1 MPVVQV
7 ERSAI
12 DGLAARLLES
22 GMAPAVALAVTDRDR
37 TVLARTY
44 GDASPGALWPVAS
57 IGKSFTAVVA
67 LQLVEEGVLD
77 LHAPV
82 ADYVPWLSVRT
93 PVGPIA
99 LHHLLTHTAGLV
111 ESSDLAP
118 ASNYDVV
125 ALAGTETGYAPGEHR
140 HYSNLGFRA
149 VGVILEAVTGRP
161 YPELLQRRVLD
172 RLGLESSS
180 PVMVGEVRRRLPGG
194 HVPFYDD
201 RPWRPE
207 HGLAPGPWVESAE
220 ADGCL
225 CCSVEDLAAYLRAL
239 WTGGDLL
246 SGASLA
252 AMKTC
257 QPPHDGG
264 GYGYG
269 LDVHDDGFGHDGDML
284 GYVSYMRAD
293 TTSGLGVVVFANGF
307 GGAWWL
313 GEAVRAVAAGREPAE
328 LDVTPDAPLVDD
340 GSCPP
345 AWEGCTGRFRAHNPW
360 LPTFLVAARGGDLV
374 LGFDWTDG
382 SERVPLT
389 PLRGGGFRVG
399 EHDWTPERLHL
410 DTVVDGLAQR
420 AVLSGT
426 PYYRTFTG
434 SQAASTM

>member
-1 MPVVQV
+1 VV
-7 ERSAI
+7 ELDGSAI
-12 DGLAARLLES
+12 DGLAARVLES
-22 GMAPAVALAVTDRDR
+22 GMAPAVALAVTDGDR
-37 TVLARTY
+37 TLLARTY
-44 GDASPGALWPVAS
+44 GATSLGALWPVAS

-67 LQLVEEGVLD
+67 LQLVEEGRLD
-77 LHAPV
+77 LNAPV
-82 ADYVPWLSVRT
+82 TEYLPWLSVRT
-93 PVGPIA
+93 PGGPIA

-111 ESSDLAP
+111 ESSDVAP

-140 HYSNLGFRA
+140 HYSNLGYRA
-149 VGVILEAVTGRP
+149 VGVVLEAVTGRP

-180 PVMVGEVRRRLPGG
+180 PVMVGEIRRRLPGG

-201 RPWRPE
+201 RPWLPE

-220 ADGCL
+220 ADGCV

-239 WTGGDLL
+239 WAGGDVL
-246 SGASLA
+246 SQESLA
-252 AMKTC
+252 VMKTAL
-257 QPPHDGG
+257 PPHGEGD

-269 LDVHDDGFGHDGDML
+269 LDVDEDGFDHAGDML

-293 TTSGLGVVVFANGF
+293 TGSGHGVVAFANGF

-313 GEAVRAVAAGREPAE
+313 GEAVLAVAAGREPPE
-328 LDVTPDAPLVDD
+328 LDLTPEAPLVDD
-340 GSCPP
+340 GSCPREWAAFP
-345 AWEGCTGRFRAHNPW
+345 GRFRAHNPW
-360 LPTFLVAARGGDLV
+360 LPTFLVAAREGDLV
-374 LGFDWTDG
+374 LGTDWTGG
-382 SERVPLT
+382 SERHALT
-389 PLRGGGFRVG
+389 PLGDGGFRVG
-399 EHDWTPERLHL
+399 EPDWTPERLRF

-434 SQAASTM
+434 SHAASTM